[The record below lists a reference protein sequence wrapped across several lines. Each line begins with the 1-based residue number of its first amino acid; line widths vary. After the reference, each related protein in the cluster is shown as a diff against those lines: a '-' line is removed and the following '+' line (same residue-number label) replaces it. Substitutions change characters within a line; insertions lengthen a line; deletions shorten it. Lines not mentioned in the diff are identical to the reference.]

1 MSSVGVA
8 ASTATGLPRL
18 FAGLRKDRLPL
29 WLDGHAATHGP
40 LPSARGLVE
49 LVTASGLRG
58 RGGGGFPAGRKLAAV
73 ASSRRRP
80 VVVANG
86 AEGEP
91 ISFKDKLLLRRAP
104 HLVLDG
110 AALAA
115 SALGARDVFVAVDS
129 TRAKRSSI
137 VSRALDERR
146 DRGVSTWQLRG
157 RRPQASSPARR
168 PRSSAP
174 STVATRSRPSRRH
187 GRSSAATAERRRSS
201 RTSRRSRTLRSIA
214 RHGPDWFRALGTARR
229 AGLGPVHRLGS
240 GRPAPG
246 STRPPSGHRCV
257 RSSNRQAGSAASL
270 GAFLARRLLR
280 QLVEPFTAQGLSLLD
295 SELRPAGAG
304 ARRGRRS
311 PSFRRPPAASTSPRV
326 SRATLPTRARANAAR
341 AYTAWPRSPVRSRP
355 SPRGRGDSRPDGAAL
370 AAAGSQAGEHAGT
383 RTAAVRFIESSLES
397 LPDEV
402 ELHLRGRCSGRRR
415 ASSSRP
421 AGATREPH
429 RARRPDRLRR

>member
-115 SALGARDVFVAVDS
+115 SALGARDVFVAVES
-129 TRAKRSSI
+129 TAGEEIGI

-146 DRGVSTWQLRG
+146 DRGSRVAARG
-157 RRPQASSPARR
+157 RRTRLRHRRGDRSRQR
-168 PRSSAP
+168 PR
-174 STVATRSRPSRRH
+174 RS
-187 GRSSAATAERRRSS
+187 
-201 RTSRRSRTLRSIA
+201 
-214 RHGPDWFRALGTARR
+214 
-229 AGLGPVHRLGS
+229 
-240 GRPAPG
+240 
-246 STRPPSGHRCV
+246 
-257 RSSNRQAGSAASL
+257 
-270 GAFLARRLLR
+270 
-280 QLVEPFTAQGLSLLD
+280 
-295 SELRPAGAG
+295 
-304 ARRGRRS
+304 
-311 PSFRRPPAASTSPRV
+311 
-326 SRATLPTRARANAAR
+326 
-341 AYTAWPRSPVRSRP
+341 
-355 SPRGRGDSRPDGAAL
+355 
-370 AAAGSQAGEHAGT
+370 
-383 RTAAVRFIESSLES
+383 
-397 LPDEV
+397 
-402 ELHLRGRCSGRRR
+402 
-415 ASSSRP
+415 
-421 AGATREPH
+421 
-429 RARRPDRLRR
+429 